1 MRFARSRTSRHPQ
14 AAARIQEAY
23 LMIRR
28 SILPQARPALLL
40 VMLSMAPALMAF
52 AQDAA
57 AQDVATQERLDRIE
71 RDLSMLQRQVYRDSG
86 DTAPAGVAGTSTAV
100 NLQVRMDRL
109 EQQMRDLTG
118 RVENMTNEAE
128 QLRQRLEQVNSD
140 IDVRLGQ
147 GQARLSGSA
156 EPPPPRHPP
165 GSHEVAAG
173 ESAPVTDAAAM
184 PYGRPPPPSA
194 LPPPD
199 QSASFGT
206 LTPPGAGGPA
216 RDRPYPRPTGLTP
229 QIASAASGGT
239 LRPPGEGTL
248 PAASTSAQYN
258 AAFGLLRRADYPAAE
273 DALRSFIQQ
282 HPKDPLA
289 GNAQYW
295 LGESFFARGRYS
307 EAAAAF
313 AEGYQRYP
321 KGPKAPD
328 GLLKLGMSLE
338 HANQK
343 HNACIALM
351 QLDRAFPHSSSA
363 IKDRAAQE
371 KKRLGC

>member
-1 MRFARSRTSRHPQ
+1 
-14 AAARIQEAY
+14 
-23 LMIRR
+23 MIRR
-28 SILPQARPALLL
+28 SFLPQARPALLL
-40 VMLSMAPALMAF
+40 VMLSMAPAVMAF

-118 RVENMTNEAE
+118 RVENMTNEVE

-147 GQARLSGSA
+147 GQAQSSGSA
-156 EPPPPRHPP
+156 GLPPPRRPP
-165 GSHEVAAG
+165 GSHEMAAG
-173 ESAPVTDAAAM
+173 ESAPVTDATAM
-184 PYGRPPPPSA
+184 PYGQPPRPSA

-206 LTPPGAGGPA
+206 LTPPAMAGPVP
-216 RDRPYPRPTGLTP
+216 DRPYPRPTELRP
-229 QIASAASGGT
+229 QIASTATGGT

-258 AAFGLLRRADYPAAE
+258 AAFGQLRRADYPAAE
-273 DALRSFIQQ
+273 EALRSFIQQ

-295 LGESFFARGRYS
+295 LGESFYARGKYS

-338 HANQK
+338 RANQK

-351 QLDRAFPHSSSA
+351 QLDHAFPHSGSA

>member
-1 MRFARSRTSRHPQ
+1 
-14 AAARIQEAY
+14 
-23 LMIRR
+23 MIRC
-28 SILPQARPALLL
+28 SIPLQARPALLL
-40 VMLSMAPALMAF
+40 IMLSMAAVPMAYAQDAG

-57 AQDVATQERLDRIE
+57 QDAAMQERLDRIE
-71 RDLSMLQRQVYRDSG
+71 RDLSMLQRQVYRDGG
-86 DTAPAGVAGTSTAV
+86 DAAPAGAAAGNVAV

-118 RVENMTNEAE
+118 RVEDMTNNVN

-147 GQARLSGSA
+147 GQGAGQGQASA
-156 EPPPPRHPP
+156 EAPPPRRAAAGEPPP
-165 GSHEVAAG
+165 
-173 ESAPVTDAAAM
+173 VTNAAAAM
-184 PYGRPPPPSA
+184 PYGRPGPSDA
-194 LPPPD
+194 APPPD

-206 LTPPGAGGPA
+206 LTPPGTPYGSSSGGAPGPA
-216 RDRPYPRPTGLTP
+216 PDRPYPGPTQLTP
-229 QIASAASGGT
+229 RSASAGSSGAS
-239 LRPPGEGTL
+239 RPPGSETL
-248 PAASTSAQYN
+248 PSGSTSAQYN
-258 AAFGLLRRADYPAAE
+258 TAFGLLRRADYPAAE
-273 DALRSFIQQ
+273 DALRNFVRQ

-295 LGESFFARGRYS
+295 LGESFYARGRYS
-307 EAAAAF
+307 EAAAIF

-321 KGPKAPD
+321 RGPKAPD
-328 GLLKLGMSLE
+328 GLLKLGMSLAR
-338 HANQK
+338 ANQK

-351 QLDRAFPHSSSA
+351 QLDHDFPHSGSA

>member
-1 MRFARSRTSRHPQ
+1 
-14 AAARIQEAY
+14 
-23 LMIRR
+23 MIRR
-28 SILPQARPALLL
+28 SFLPQARPALLL
-40 VMLSMAPALMAF
+40 VMLSMAPALMTY

-57 AQDVATQERLDRIE
+57 AQDAATQERLDRLE

-86 DTAPAGVAGTSTAV
+86 DAAPAGVAGTSTAV

-147 GQARLSGSA
+147 GQAQASA
-156 EPPPPRHPP
+156 PVEPPPPRFPP
-165 GSHEVAAG
+165 GGPAMAG
-173 ESAPVTDAAAM
+173 EPGPITDAAAT
-184 PYGRPPPPSA
+184 PYGRPPPPGA
-194 LPPPD
+194 MPPPD

-206 LTPPGAGGPA
+206 LTPPGIAGPA
-216 RDRPYPRPTGLTP
+216 PDRPCPRPTDLAP

-248 PAASTSAQYN
+248 PANSTSAQYN
-258 AAFGLLRRADYPAAE
+258 AAFGLLRRADYSAAE

-282 HPKDPLA
+282 HPRDPLA

-295 LGESFFARGRYS
+295 LGESYYARGKYS

-338 HANQK
+338 RANQK

-351 QLDRAFPHSSSA
+351 QLDHAFPHSGSA

>member
-1 MRFARSRTSRHPQ
+1 MRIARSRTSRHPQ

-28 SILPQARPALLL
+28 PFLPPVRPALLL
-40 VMLSMAPALMAF
+40 VMLSMAPALMSF

-57 AQDVATQERLDRIE
+57 AQDAATQERLDRIE

-86 DTAPAGVAGTSTAV
+86 DTAPAGVAGTSTVV

-147 GQARLSGSA
+147 GQAQLSGSA
-156 EPPPPRHPP
+156 EPPPPRRPP
-165 GSHEVAAG
+165 GSHEMAAG

-184 PYGRPPPPSA
+184 PYGRPPPSA

-206 LTPPGAGGPA
+206 LTPPAMAGPIP
-216 RDRPYPRPTGLTP
+216 DRPYPRPTDLTP
-229 QIASAASGGT
+229 QIASAASGT
-239 LRPPGEGTL
+239 LRPSGEGTL
-248 PAASTSAQYN
+248 PTASIFAQYN

-295 LGESFFARGRYS
+295 LGESFYTRGKYS

-338 HANQK
+338 RANQK

-351 QLDRAFPHSSSA
+351 QLDHAFPHSGSA